1 MNDFKASTQDD
12 IRRNNLS
19 RLIRHP
25 HLYGAVSR
33 SDLVGLTGLNRS
45 TVGVLVSELSDAGLV
60 REVAGRSGGI
70 GRPSLVMEP
79 IPESAVVVT
88 FDLRVERTYAALVG
102 LGGTVLARADQ
113 RHRRDYRP
121 QTAVKHMVALAQ
133 ELLSAVPSSSTWVG
147 TGLSVPGVIDPR
159 TGQVLIAPNLGWRDV
174 PIRDLLHAA
183 LQESFAMVPVTVVG
197 NDADFGAYAEYS
209 RGAAVGQNDVL
220 FLSGE
225 VGIGGGIVSDGRVLS
240 SAGRASGEV
249 GHMVINPD
257 GRPCHCGSRG
267 CWETEIG
274 RDAVLR
280 AGNRNP
286 GDTELADLFRDADA
300 GDPQARAALHH
311 SARWLDVGL
320 ANLVNV
326 LNPEAIVLGGHLG
339 ALLPYLPADESL
351 VVGTLPAAT
360 RRERLHLPA
369 LGGDSTL
376 LGAAETA
383 FEDLLANPL
392 EVLTNRGSRIAS

>member
-1 MNDFKASTQDD
+1 VNDFKASTRDD
-12 IRRNNLS
+12 LRRNNLS
-19 RLIRHP
+19 RLIRHL
-25 HLYGAVSR
+25 HLHGAVSR

-70 GRPSLVMEP
+70 GRPSLVVEP

-88 FDLRVERTYAALVG
+88 FDLRVERTHAALVG
-102 LGGTVLARADQ
+102 LGGRVLARADQ

-121 QTAVKHMVALAQ
+121 QTAVKHMATLLH
-133 ELLSAVPSSSTWVG
+133 ELLDAVPSAATWVG
-147 TGLSVPGVIDPR
+147 TGLSVPGVIDPG
-159 TGQVLIAPNLGWRDV
+159 TGHVLIAPNLGWRDV
-174 PIRDLLHAA
+174 PIRELLHGS
-183 LQESFAMVPVTVVG
+183 LQEAFGVVPVTVVG

-220 FLSGE
+220 YLSGE

-257 GRPCHCGSRG
+257 GRACHCGSRG

-280 AGNRNP
+280 AAHRSA
-286 GDTELADLFRDADA
+286 GDSELAALIRDANA
-300 GDPQARAALHH
+300 GDPDARAAMGH

-339 ALLPYLPADESL
+339 ELLPYLPNDGSS
-351 VVGTLPAAT
+351 VVATLPAST

-383 FEDLLANPL
+383 FESLLDDPL
-392 EVLTNRGSRIAS
+392 EVLTRRGSRIAS